1 MVKRGMKLMFKNFDV
16 IAKRKLWFSVSG
28 LLVLLSIMSIIM
40 FRFNWGI
47 DFTGGTILELGF
59 QQNVTVEQV
68 RNGIREDG
76 LETAVIQLSG
86 SIDGES
92 GNDVI
97 IRTRNLS
104 ANESQTIIDH
114 INTKVGTAEVKRIE
128 TVGAVIGS
136 EVTKNTLL
144 NVLLSFGAMI
154 LYMTIR
160 FEHRIAFA
168 AIVAI
173 VHDILMVLGVFA
185 FFHLEV
191 DASFYRTRGVEG
203 VQGLVGRDEVPARAM
218 NESVVIFDRIRE
230 AIHTHRRTD
239 SFAILAN
246 DSIHQTIRRSMYTLI
261 TTLFCVTSL
270 YLFGGDTTK
279 NFALVMLVGFISGA
293 YSSVCVATSI
303 WVTWHEH
310 VRSSRNRAEA

>member
-1 MVKRGMKLMFKNFDV
+1 MFKNFDV
-16 IAKRKLWFSVSG
+16 ISHRKIWLSFSA
-28 LLVLLSIMSIIM
+28 LLVILSVISIIV

-47 DFTGGTILELGF
+47 DFTGGTILELTF
-59 QQNVTVEQV
+59 PKNVKVEQV
-68 RNGIREDG
+68 RDGLREDG

-86 SIDGES
+86 DIEGET

-104 ANESQTIIDH
+104 SDEAQTVVSH
-114 INTKVGTAEVKRIE
+114 INGSVGEAEVKRVE

-136 EVTKNTLL
+136 EVTENTLL
-144 NVLLSFGAMI
+144 NVLLSFTAMI

-160 FEHRIAFA
+160 FEHRIAFS

-173 VHDILMVLGVFA
+173 IHDILIVLGVFA
-185 FFHLEV
+185 FFQLEV
-191 DASFYRTRGVEG
+191 DASFLAAILTVLGYS
-203 VQGLVGRDEVPARAM
+203 M

-230 AIHTHRRTD
+230 AMHTHKRTE
-239 SFAILAN
+239 SFATLAN

-261 TTLFCVTSL
+261 TTLFCVASL
-270 YLFGGDTTK
+270 YLFGGDTTR
-279 NFALVMLVGFISGA
+279 NFALVMLIGFISGA

-303 WVTWHEH
+303 WVTWHERL
-310 VRSSRNRAEA
+310 RSNRA